1 MSGIPVGG
9 AEQAGPVGLQ
19 GAELMWVGLQEV
31 VQACFHGVWL
41 SNVDRVSW
49 GGVEYCGWGY
59 KRCGQ
64 CCGCGFRGR
73 VECSRWG

>member
-1 MSGIPVGG
+1 MGG

-49 GGVEYCGWGY
+49 GGVEYCWVGLQEVWPMLWVWFQ
-59 KRCGQ
+59 GQ
-64 CCGCGFRGR
+64 GR
-73 VECSRWG
+73 VQ